1 MKVIDIMTKEV
12 VTVKENDTVEV
23 AAKILIDKNLSGLPV
38 VDENNRIKGIITEGD
53 LIRRIAKIS
62 GPSSIEILGG
72 VLPLES
78 KKKFIDRV
86 NTHMGYLVK
95 DMMTKDVITTTEDVN
110 IEEIATLMVKEKIK
124 RIPVVDD
131 GENMIGIISR
141 RDIMKYLFNPD

>member
-131 GENMIGIISR
+131 GKNMIGIISR